1 MARTSLWQNQV
12 FSRIWTAHSI
22 SQVGTAVTQFALPLL
37 AAQTLGATNTQVGL
51 LLAVETLPLL
61 ALGLFVGVWADRRPR
76 LPLMILAD
84 LARMLLVAVI
94 PIAWWLGELSL
105 GLLFGVVILIGVF
118 SVLFDVASQ
127 ALVNSILAREHM
139 IEGNARM
146 QTSYAVADIAG
157 PAGAGLLLRVVSTPV
172 AFAIDAV
179 SFGLSALALI
189 GTKAAERST
198 VAVPTGADPT
208 ADRPSRSPLR
218 SILVDVRVG
227 LAFVIDSPTLRTLT
241 IGVATWNLFTSMSRA
256 MFILFLLEVLGLSE
270 VTIGLVTAAGGVGIL
285 IGTLLP
291 NVVTSHFGLGR
302 GIVVALAVTV
312 PGYLLVTAAAGPVWL
327 TIGLLLAGYVAQEL
341 ASSVADINQFSLRNA
356 VTPDR
361 LRGRVASAAR
371 VILRSTVPVGFL
383 IGGIVADLAGLRAA
397 MLLGVIGPL
406 LFAALIARSPI
417 MSLRSLPPDPDEP
430 HPSPAS
436 VPFSSG

>member
-179 SFGLSALALI
+179 SFGFSALALI

-198 VAVPTGADPT
+198 VAGPTGADPT
-208 ADRPSRSPLR
+208 AGRPSRSPLR
-218 SILVDVRVG
+218 SILVDVRAG